1 MKRFDALREEFEAAG
16 YAIRAVA
23 AQEGFVEKLA
33 SHKDGSV
40 VLGYSVVEDT
50 EFALTDFL
58 RGQGVLLEKTTAK
71 PVLGQW
77 FEKIPGAPRRRPPP
91 ITTTTTTTTHINH
104 INHKHTHT
112 SATAGARVAAR

>member
-1 MKRFDALREEFEAAG
+1 M
-16 YAIRAVA
+16 
-23 AQEGFVEKLA
+23 
-33 SHKDGSV
+33 
-40 VLGYSVVEDT
+40 
-50 EFALTDFL
+50 
-58 RGQGVLLEKTTAK
+58 LLEKTTAK

-91 ITTTTTTTTHINH
+91 ITTTTTTTTTTHINH